1 MDIMARRQHWLW
13 ALLLAALPA
22 CHAFTLSVPPVL
34 VTPGRVPRAHTR
46 IALRMQFE
54 EGGLRCHALAPTRRS
69 VLAASVLL
77 VLPLR
82 SDAMKGVKGAA
93 KDGVTALSGA
103 DPADKAKLE
112 DAANLIDALEDQ
124 ISDPEQVP
132 LLRAQ
137 TRVMRS
143 WYARLQALR
152 CEFHMHVVH
161 SGAPH

>member
-1 MDIMARRQHWLW
+1 MDMERRQHVLW

-22 CHAFTLSVPPVL
+22 CHAFTLLVPPAL
-34 VTPGRVPRAHTR
+34 VTHGRVPR
-46 IALRMQFE
+46 IALRMQLE
-54 EGGLRCHALAPTRRS
+54 EGGSRCSALAPTRRS

-124 ISDPEQVP
+124 INDPEQV
-132 LLRAQ
+132 
-137 TRVMRS
+137 
-143 WYARLQALR
+143 
-152 CEFHMHVVH
+152 
-161 SGAPH
+161 